1 MEPVVALLN
10 TRVKL
15 LAQFKVKLL
24 VRLYFGLLGYLVLL
38 KDYVITC
45 GALMEEQILAFDR
58 LVSYL
63 DGLRRGRLLGT
74 LTISFEVSESLDNL
88 CFSGQTFAYY
98 ENFFRWIHSIFS

>member
-45 GALMEEQILAFDR
+45 GALME
-58 LVSYL
+58 
-63 DGLRRGRLLGT
+63 
-74 LTISFEVSESLDNL
+74 
-88 CFSGQTFAYY
+88 
-98 ENFFRWIHSIFS
+98 